1 MKRTPDH
8 PAGVE
13 VAGTRH
19 ARVLADLRGFLTRYD
34 QARAAETGGP
44 VNHCQVPRPVAAA
57 RAAAIAAAIRAD
69 CFALG
74 LAPADAEELIAT
86 AQQRHASG
94 QASAAAVISEARDE
108 ARRRVRLSEQTR
120 DGGTYV

>member
-13 VAGTRH
+13 VAGTRN
-19 ARVLADLRGFLTRYD
+19 ARVLADLRSFKARYD
-34 QARAAETGGP
+34 QARAAEAGGP
-44 VNHCQVPRPVAAA
+44 VNQCQVPRPVAFM
-57 RAAAIAAAIRAD
+57 RAAAIASAIRAD

-74 LAPADAEELIAT
+74 LAPAVAEELIAA
-86 AQQRHASG
+86 AQKRHETG
-94 QASAAAVISEARDE
+94 QASAAAVISEAREE
-108 ARRRVRLSEQTR
+108 ARRRVRREPPR